1 VQSARFNAYV
11 LQEIL
16 KQGEFSSGIII
27 TFQVMAV
34 ARVSPG
40 DPHPVRTV
48 SEGGQQEFRAHSGGT
63 GNPDDPDIWRVLE
76 SADAGKIGRTIAAPI
91 AEEGRNFWLPV
102 IHFYLLRS

>member
-1 VQSARFNAYV
+1 MQSARFNAYV

-34 ARVSPG
+34 TRVSPG
-40 DPHPVRTV
+40 DPHPVRTM
-48 SEGGQQEFRAHSGGT
+48 SEGGQQEFGAHPGGT
-63 GNPDDPDIWRVLE
+63 GDPDDPDIWRVLE

-102 IHFYLLRS
+102 IHFYLLSS